1 LTDERCL
8 GLLSEF
14 HDEADRPLVERLE
27 ALGLDTQS
35 YLELILFRD
44 GSGSPQCAGDLTFA
58 VTTPRGRV
66 IFVCGRRFER
76 LWRRDASAAYAV
88 IIHEVLH
95 TLGLG
100 ENPPPG
106 EAITLRVLA
115 LCDPRRRSERRV
127 LRQKGSDVGFG
138 MVDGLRELAM
148 SATRCLGR
156 PWRIRVERSAHRR
169 RSHSRCYGRTFSG
182 CTTINAVRHSR
193 HAAASRIQKR

>member
-14 HDEADRPLVERLE
+14 RDEAERPLVERLE
-27 ALGLDTQS
+27 ALGPDTQS

-127 LRQKGSDVGFG
+127 LRKKPPTSALVSWTVSKSWRCQQLDAWDGHGGFASSRPPIG
-138 MVDGLRELAM
+138 AGAIRDATAGQSLAARPSM
-148 SATRCLGR
+148 RCAIPATLQRA
-156 PWRIRVERSAHRR
+156 ES
-169 RSHSRCYGRTFSG
+169 
-182 CTTINAVRHSR
+182 
-193 HAAASRIQKR
+193 KR